1 MVDLKSGRCRAPFIK
16 LKLKAQL
23 SKSHESRFQ
32 EVWHMVMDAFQAW
45 LRDYERSELVE
56 RKGKERKGKERKGK
70 ERKGKERKG
79 KERKGTEL
87 MRLNFFAIINDALA
101 PAKAEA
107 IYFREILL
115 Q

>member
-70 ERKGKERKG
+70 ERKG
-79 KERKGTEL
+79 TEL

>member
-79 KERKGTEL
+79 KERKGKEP
-87 MRLNFFAIINDALA
+87 N
-101 PAKAEA
+101 
-107 IYFREILL
+107 
-115 Q
+115 

>member
-1 MVDLKSGRCRAPFIK
+1 
-16 LKLKAQL
+16 
-23 SKSHESRFQ
+23 
-32 EVWHMVMDAFQAW
+32 MVMDAFQAW

>member
-1 MVDLKSGRCRAPFIK
+1 MNPVFRRCGTWSWMLSRLGFATMSVVNWLKGK
-16 LKLKAQL
+16 
-23 SKSHESRFQ
+23 
-32 EVWHMVMDAFQAW
+32 
-45 LRDYERSELVE
+45 ERKGKE